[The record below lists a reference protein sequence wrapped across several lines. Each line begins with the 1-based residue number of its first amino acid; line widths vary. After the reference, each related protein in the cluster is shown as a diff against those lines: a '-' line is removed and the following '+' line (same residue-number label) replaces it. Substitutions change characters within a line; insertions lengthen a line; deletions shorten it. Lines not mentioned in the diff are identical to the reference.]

1 MKAIRNITCATLLAV
16 ALAGCGSGGGGSNQ
30 LQLGFQ
36 HISVL
41 DGTSIAVHARSG
53 PDAIVSAAGTL
64 SIDGKDVQTTPAQQ
78 DLLKRYFASVAA
90 LRADA
95 IATGMAG
102 VATAGTAI
110 RSVVSGLANGT
121 PDQIGPAVEARAATV
136 EAQAAKVCNDLADVR
151 STQEAVAA
159 QLAAFR
165 PYALIDAQQVNDCG
179 RSRVVHRP

>member
-1 MKAIRNITCATLLAV
+1 MMKAIRNSTCASLLAV
-16 ALAGCGSGGGGSNQ
+16 TLAGCSGSGNNH

-41 DGTSIAVHARSG
+41 DGSSIAVHARSG
-53 PDAIVSAAGTL
+53 PDAIVSAAGAL
-64 SIDGKDVQTTPAQQ
+64 SIGGKDVPTTPAQEE
-78 DLLKRYFASVAA
+78 LLKQYFASVAA

-136 EAQAAKVCNDLADVR
+136 EVQAAKVCNDLAEVR
-151 STQEAVAA
+151 SKQEAVAV

-165 PYALIDAQQVNDCG
+165 PYALIDAEQVSDCG